1 MRMTKQE
8 IETVINFND
17 AEKVAYIQTR
27 QKSMK
32 NRMKKLGVEPS
43 HTQAGYEALKFLK
56 KSIKIRLPRKLSKK
70 QLETRRATLD
80 KINSEKN
87 PDVRVREPR
96 IEH

>member
-32 NRMKKLGVEPS
+32 NRMKKLGG
-43 HTQAGYEALKFLK
+43 A
-56 KSIKIRLPRKLSKK
+56 
-70 QLETRRATLD
+70 
-80 KINSEKN
+80 
-87 PDVRVREPR
+87 
-96 IEH
+96 